1 MIAPLTLN
9 VPRCIEFGSGRLST
23 LPFHLKS
30 CSRIFFLIDAPIR
43 ARIEPLISELKE
55 SGKSVLVSTE
65 VVPEPP
71 LEALETLLAPVREFS
86 PDAIVGVGG
95 GSAMDLAKL
104 VAVLFDGSQKTQDI
118 IGIGKVTGRKIQ
130 LVTVTTT
137 AGTGSEVTPIA
148 ILTDT
153 QAKLKK
159 GVVSQYLIPDV
170 AIVDPDLTL
179 SLPAA
184 VTAATGMD
192 AMTHCIEAYTNRH
205 AHPIVDN
212 LAIEGARL
220 IAANLE
226 RCVRNG
232 SDLPARTS
240 MALGSLYGGLCL
252 GPVNTAAVHAM
263 AYPLGGTFKV
273 SHGVSNSVLLPFV
286 MAFNFSANLRK
297 YAEIAL
303 AIGAEQGR
311 DDEET
316 AFNGVL
322 KIRDISKACGIPQS
336 LKELDIPE
344 SAIPEMAKAAM
355 LVTRLMDNNP
365 RKVELKDAES
375 IYLKAYHGRVE
386 REQGQS

>member
-1 MIAPLTLN
+1 MIGPLSLN
-9 VPRCIEFGSGRLST
+9 VPNCIEFGSGRLTT
-23 LPFHLKS
+23 LIGHLQS
-30 CSRIFFLIDAPIR
+30 HRRIFILVDAPILPKI
-43 ARIEPLISELKE
+43 APLIAELTE
-55 SGKSVLVSTE
+55 SGKEVLVSTE

-71 LEALETLLAPVREFS
+71 LEALEVLLAPVRTFA
-86 PDAIVGVGG
+86 PDAVVGVGG

-104 VAVLFDGSQKTQDI
+104 VAVLFEGLQKTQDI
-118 IGIGKVTGRKIQ
+118 IGIGKVTGRKVF
-130 LVTVTTT
+130 LVTVSTT

-148 ILTDT
+148 VLTDT

-159 GVVSQYLIPDV
+159 GVVSRYLIPDV

-192 AMTHCIEAYTNRH
+192 AMTHCIEAYTNRF
-205 AHPIVDN
+205 AHPIIDN
-212 LAIEGARL
+212 LAMDGIRL

-226 RCVRNG
+226 TCVKNG
-232 SDLPARTS
+232 SDLAARTS

-263 AYPLGGTFKV
+263 AYPLGGTYKI

-286 MAFNFSANLRK
+286 MAFNLSGNLSK
-297 YAEIAL
+297 YAAIAL
-303 AIGAEQGR
+303 AVGAPKGS
-311 DDEET
+311 DDRET

-322 KIRDISKACGIPQS
+322 RVRELSNACGIPQS
-336 LKELDIPE
+336 LKDLNIPE
-344 SAIPEMAKAAM
+344 SAIPEMAKAAI

-365 RKVELKDAES
+365 RKVELKDAEE
-375 IYLKAYHGRVE
+375 IYRKAYHGQIDRD
-386 REQGQS
+386 

>member
-9 VPRCIEFGSGRLST
+9 VPSSIEFGSGKLAA
-23 LPFHLKS
+23 LPNHLKNQ
-30 CSRIFFLIDAPIR
+30 SRIFVLVDAPIR
-43 ARIEPLISELKE
+43 PKVAPLIAELEKA
-55 SGKSVLVSTE
+55 GKAVLVSTE

-71 LEALETLLAPVREFS
+71 FEALETLLAPVRAFA
-86 PDAIVGVGG
+86 PDAVVGIGG

-104 VAVLFDGSQKTQDI
+104 VAVLYEGKQKTPDI
-118 IGIGKVTGRKIQ
+118 LGIGKVAGRSVR
-130 LVTVTTT
+130 LVTVSTTS
-137 AGTGSEVTPIA
+137 GTGSEVTPIA

-159 GVVSQYLIPDV
+159 GVVSPYLIPDV

-192 AMTHCIEAYTNRH
+192 AMTHCIEAYTNLH

-212 LAIEGARL
+212 LAIEGVRL

-226 RCVRNG
+226 RCIRDG
-232 SDLPARTS
+232 SDLAARTAMS
-240 MALGSLYGGLCL
+240 LGSLYGGLCL

-286 MAFNFSANLRK
+286 MVFNLPGNLKK
-297 YAEIAL
+297 YADIAL
-303 AIGAEQGR
+303 AAGAPKGR
-311 DDEET
+311 NDEET
-316 AFNGVL
+316 AFNGVMQ
-322 KIRDISKACGIPQS
+322 IREISKACGIPQS

-344 SAIPEMAKAAM
+344 SAIPEMAKAAI

-365 RKVELKDAES
+365 RKVELKDAEA
-375 IYLKAYHGRVE
+375 IYRKAYHGRVE
-386 REQGQS
+386 RE

>member
-1 MIAPLTLN
+1 MISPLTLN
-9 VPRCIEFGSGRLST
+9 VPNCIEFGSGRLTSLT
-23 LPFHLKS
+23 SHLKNFG
-30 CSRIFFLIDAPIR
+30 RVFFLVDAPIR
-43 ARIEPLISELKE
+43 TRIEPILSELKAA
-55 SGKSVLVSTE
+55 GKAILVSTE

-71 LEALETLLAPVREFS
+71 LEALEILLAPVREFA

-104 VAVLFDGSQKTQDI
+104 VAVLYDGAQKTQDI
-118 IGIGKVTGRKIQ
+118 IGIGKVNGRKVRLI
-130 LVTVTTT
+130 TVTTT

-148 ILTDT
+148 VLTDT

-159 GVVSQYLIPDV
+159 GVVSPYLIPDI

-192 AMTHCIEAYTNRH
+192 AMTHCIEAYTNKF

-212 LAIEGARL
+212 LAMDGIRL

-226 RCVRNG
+226 KCIRNG
-232 SDLPARTS
+232 ADLAARTS

-252 GPVNTAAVHAM
+252 GPVNTAAVHAL
-263 AYPLGGTFKV
+263 AYPLGGTYKV

-286 MAFNFSANLRK
+286 MNFNLSGNLQK
-297 YAEIAL
+297 YAAVAL
-303 AIGAEQGR
+303 AIGAAKGR
-311 DDEET
+311 DDKET

-322 KIRDISKACGIPQS
+322 KIREISNACGIPQS
-336 LKELDIPE
+336 LKALDIPE

-355 LVTRLMDNNP
+355 LVTRLLGNNP
-365 RKVELKDAES
+365 RTVELKDAED
-375 IYLKAYHGRVE
+375 IYRKAHHGQIE
-386 REQGQS
+386 RE

>member
-9 VPRCIEFGSGRLST
+9 VPNSIEFGSGKLST
-23 LPFHLKS
+23 LPHHLKNQN
-30 CSRIFFLIDAPIR
+30 RIFILVDAPIR
-43 ARIEPLISELKE
+43 ARINPLVSELEKA
-55 SGKSVLVSTE
+55 GKAVLVSTE

-71 LEALETLLAPVREFS
+71 LEALETLLAPVRAFS
-86 PDAIVGVGG
+86 PDAVVGVGG

-104 VAVLFDGSQKTQDI
+104 VAVLYDGKQKTQDI
-118 IGIGKVTGRKIQ
+118 IGIGKVSGRNIR
-130 LVTVTTT
+130 LISVSTT

-159 GVVSQYLIPDV
+159 GVVSPYLIPDV

-226 RCVRNG
+226 RCIRDG
-232 SDLPARTS
+232 SDLAARTAMS
-240 MALGSLYGGLCL
+240 LGSLYGGLCL

-286 MAFNFSANLRK
+286 MVFNLQGNLRK
-297 YAEIAL
+297 YAEIAI
-303 AIGAEQGR
+303 AVGAPKGR

-316 AFNGVL
+316 AFNGVMQ
-322 KIRDISKACGIPQS
+322 IREISKACGIPQS

-344 SAIPEMAKAAM
+344 SAIPEMAKAAL

-365 RKVELKDAES
+365 RKVELHDAEA
-375 IYLKAYHGRVE
+375 IYRKAYHGRVE
-386 REQGQS
+386 RG

>member
-9 VPRCIEFGSGRLST
+9 VPNSIEFGSGKLAT
-23 LPFHLKS
+23 LPLHLKNQN
-30 CSRIFFLIDAPIR
+30 RIFILVDAPIR
-43 ARIEPLISELKE
+43 VRINPLVSELEKA
-55 SGKSVLVSTE
+55 GKAVLVSTE

-71 LEALETLLAPVREFS
+71 LEALETLLAPVRAFA
-86 PDAIVGVGG
+86 PDAIVGIGG

-118 IGIGKVTGRKIQ
+118 IGVGKVAGRKIR
-130 LVTVTTT
+130 LISVSTT

-159 GVVSQYLIPDV
+159 GVVSPYLIPDV

-192 AMTHCIEAYTNRH
+192 AMTHCIESYTNRY

-212 LAIEGARL
+212 LAIDGMRL

-226 RCVRNG
+226 RCIRDG
-232 SDLPARTS
+232 SDLEARTAMS
-240 MALGSLYGGLCL
+240 LGSLYGGLCL

-286 MAFNFSANLRK
+286 MVFNLSGNLKK
-297 YAEIAL
+297 YADVAL
-303 AIGAEQGR
+303 AVGAPKGR
-311 DDEET
+311 DDKET
-316 AFNGVL
+316 AFNGVMQ
-322 KIRDISKACGIPQS
+322 IREISKACGIPQS

-344 SAIPEMAKAAM
+344 SAIPEMAKAAL

-365 RKVELKDAES
+365 RKVELQDAEA
-375 IYLKAYHGRVE
+375 IYRKAYHGRVE
-386 REQGQS
+386 RD

>member
-9 VPRCIEFGSGRLST
+9 VPKCIEFGSGKLAT
-23 LPFHLKS
+23 LPFHLKDKD
-30 CSRIFFLIDAPIR
+30 RIFFLVDAPIKGR
-43 ARIEPLISELKE
+43 VDHLIAELKAA
-55 SGKSVLVSTE
+55 GKSVLVSTE

-71 LEALETLLAPVREFS
+71 LEALEVLLAPVRQFS
-86 PDAIVGVGG
+86 PDAIVGIGG
-95 GSAMDLAKL
+95 GSALDLAKL
-104 VAVLFDGSQKTQDI
+104 VAVLFDGRQKTLDI
-118 IGIGKVTGRKIQ
+118 IGIGKVTGRNVRLIS
-130 LVTVTTT
+130 VATTS
-137 AGTGSEVTPIA
+137 GTGSEVTPIA

-159 GVVSQYLIPDV
+159 GVVSQYLIPDI

-179 SLPAA
+179 TLPPA

-212 LAIEGARL
+212 LAIEGTRL

-226 RCVRNG
+226 RCIRDG
-232 SDLPARTS
+232 SDLAARTS
-240 MALGSLYGGLCL
+240 MSLGSLYGGLCL

-286 MAFNFSANLRK
+286 MAFNLPGNLRK

-303 AIGAEQGR
+303 AVGAPKGR
-311 DDEET
+311 DDQET

-322 KIRDISKACGIPQS
+322 KIRQISNACGIPQS
-336 LKELDIPE
+336 LQELQIPE
-344 SAIPEMAKAAM
+344 SAIPEMAQAAM

-365 RKVELKDAES
+365 RKVELKDAEA
-375 IYLKAYHGRVE
+375 IYRKAYHGRVE
-386 REQGQS
+386 RE

>member
-9 VPRCIEFGSGRLST
+9 VPSCIEFGSGKLST
-23 LPFHLKS
+23 LPFHLKNQN
-30 CSRIFFLIDAPIR
+30 RIFFLVDAPIL
-43 ARIEPLISELKE
+43 ARIDPLISELKK
-55 SGKSVLVSTE
+55 SGKTVLVSTE

-71 LEALETLLAPVREFS
+71 LEALEILLAPVRAFS

-104 VAVLFDGSQKTQDI
+104 VSVLFDGKQKTQDV
-118 IGIGKVTGRKIQ
+118 IGIGKVSGRGVR

-148 ILTDT
+148 VLTDT

-170 AIVDPDLTL
+170 AIVDPNLTL

-192 AMTHCIEAYTNRH
+192 AMTHCIEAYTNKH
-205 AHPIVDN
+205 AHPIIDN
-212 LAIEGARL
+212 LAIEGTRL

-226 RCVRNG
+226 RCIRNG
-232 SDLPARTS
+232 SDLDARTS

-286 MAFNFSANLRK
+286 MAFNLSGNLKK
-297 YAEIAL
+297 YADIAL
-303 AIGAEQGR
+303 AIGAAKGH

-322 KIRDISKACGIPQS
+322 KIRQISNACGIPQS
-336 LKELDIPE
+336 LKDLNIPE
-344 SAIPEMAKAAM
+344 SAIPEMAKAAL

-365 RKVELKDAES
+365 RKVELKDAEA

-386 REQGQS
+386 RE